1 MTVQS
6 SEASDTPPPRAGAGQ
21 AAASARSWAPE
32 MEDRYR
38 LLIESI
44 TDYAIYMLDVDG
56 VVASWNPGAER
67 FKGYAAAEILG
78 QHFSRFY
85 TPEDRAAGLPE
96 RALRTAAQAGRF
108 EAEGWRQRKDGALFW
123 AHVVMDAIYAPD
135 GALLGFAKITRDL
148 SERREAAAALAQS
161 EQQFRLLVQSVT
173 DYAIFMLD
181 PDGRVMSWNPGAE
194 RIKGYAPDEIIGE
207 HFSRFYPPE
216 DQTAG
221 VPAAGLA
228 IAAAEGR
235 WEHEGWR
242 IRRDGE
248 RFWAHVVID
257 AVRDEAGELIGFA
270 KVTRDVTERMEAQKA
285 LDETR
290 EALFQ
295 AQKMEALGQLT
306 GGVAHDFNNLLM
318 AVLGSLE
325 LVRKRLPYDPGVT
338 PLLENAIHGA
348 ERGANLIQRMLAF
361 ARRQELKIEAVD
373 LATTAEG
380 MVSFL
385 RRSLGP
391 RVRIDLDLPRGL
403 PLLRTDPNQLE
414 AALLNLCV
422 NARDA
427 MEDGGVITI
436 SATEETLAAGRGLA
450 EGRYVRIRVSD
461 TGCGMDEPTLAR
473 VLEPFFTTKGVGQ
486 GTGLGLPMVHGLA
499 NQSGGKLDIVSRPG
513 AGTAVDLWLP
523 AMSREAPADMDR
535 SPAAAPEAK
544 PPVPLTILAVDDDR
558 LVLNNTIALL
568 EDLGHEVLQATSGEA
583 ALGLL
588 TDDIDLLVT
597 DQLMP
602 QMTGDELAR
611 RARARQ
617 PDLPVLL
624 VSGYGEL
631 SEEGGPQPPR
641 LAKPFTQAELAEAI
655 AELTGH
661 KRQ

>member
-1 MTVQS
+1 MTVHS
-6 SEASDTPPPRAGAGQ
+6 SEASDTPPPRADAGQ
-21 AAASARSWAPE
+21 AATPERSWAPE
-32 MEDRYR
+32 TEDRYR

-148 SERREAAAALAQS
+148 TERREAAAALARS

-194 RIKGYAPDEIIGE
+194 RIKGYAPGEIIGE

-242 IRRDGE
+242 LRRDGE

-270 KVTRDVTERMEAQKA
+270 K
-285 LDETR
+285 
-290 EALFQ
+290 
-295 AQKMEALGQLT
+295 LT

-373 LATTAEG
+373 LAATAEG

-523 AMSREAPADMDR
+523 AMSHEAPADMDR

-611 RARARQ
+611 RARARR

-641 LAKPFTQAELAEAI
+641 LAKPFTQAELAQAI
-655 AELTGH
+655 AELTGP